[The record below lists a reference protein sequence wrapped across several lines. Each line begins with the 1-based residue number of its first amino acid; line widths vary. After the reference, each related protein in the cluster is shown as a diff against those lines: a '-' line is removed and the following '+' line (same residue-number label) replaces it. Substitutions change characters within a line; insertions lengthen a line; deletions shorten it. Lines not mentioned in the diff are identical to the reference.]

1 MNIEFITNLNLRTEN
16 NPLEVVERKGIGHPD
31 TLADLVA
38 EMFSKKYIEYCLN
51 EFLNSLQ
58 R

>member
-51 EFLNSLQ
+51 EF
-58 R
+58 